1 MIDIEII
8 RQNPDILR
16 QALRIRGEDFA
27 VVDDLVSMDAERK
40 DLARQVEELRAYR
53 NRVSKEIGES
63 KNQNTGTEP
72 EQITNIETIRSKMRE
87 IGESIKVLDGDLDQ
101 VETRIRANLIS
112 LPNIP
117 LSSVPFGDDE
127 TDNRLL
133 RSWGELPQFDFIPKP
148 HWELAQELG
157 IIDFERGAKLAGSR
171 FFALRGLG
179 ARLARALVNWMLD
192 VHLSE
197 HGYTEWATPY
207 LVKADVMEG
216 SGNLPKFVDNLYH
229 DADDDLWLIP
239 TAEVPLTG
247 IHRDEIIPLG
257 VLPLSYVAFA
267 PSFRR
272 EKAAAGKDTR
282 GIKRVHQFDK
292 VELYKVVEPEES
304 ADALE
309 ELLVHAEKICQLL
322 QIPYR
327 ILEICTGD
335 LGFQSAKT
343 YDIEMWAP
351 GVGEWLEV
359 SSCSNCWDFQSRRSM
374 IRYRPSPE
382 GRPRYPHTLNGSG
395 LAVPRVLISIIENYQ
410 QSDGSF
416 RVPGVLVPY
425 MKTDLIEKEF
435 SQ

>member
-1 MIDIEII
+1 LIDIEII

-16 QALRIRGEDFA
+16 QALKMRGEDFS
-27 VVDDLVSMDAERK
+27 VVDDLVSMDDDRK

-63 KNQNTGTEP
+63 KSNGTESGH
-72 EQITNIETIRSKMRE
+72 ITNTEAIRSQMRE
-87 IGESIKVLDGDLDQ
+87 IGDSIKALDEDLGQ

-117 LSSVPFGDDE
+117 LDSVPFGEDE
-127 TDNRLL
+127 TGNRLL
-133 RSWGELPQFDFIPKP
+133 RSWGDLPQFEFTPRP

-171 FFALRGLG
+171 FFVLRGLG
-179 ARLARALVNWMLD
+179 ARLERALVNWMLD
-192 VHLSE
+192 IHLSE

-207 LVKADVMEG
+207 LVKSDVMEG

-229 DADDDLWLIP
+229 DAEDDLWLIP

-247 IHRDEIIPLG
+247 IHRDEILPVG
-257 VLPLSYVAFA
+257 TLPLSYVAFA

-292 VELYKVVEPEES
+292 VELYKIVEPEES
-304 ADALE
+304 VEALE
-309 ELLVHAEKICQLL
+309 ELLSHAEKICQLL

-327 ILEICTGD
+327 VLEICTGD

-351 GVGEWLEV
+351 GVAEWLEV

-395 LAVPRVLISIIENYQ
+395 LAVPRVLISIIESYQ
-410 QSDGSF
+410 QADGSF
-416 RVPGVLVPY
+416 RVPEVLIPY
-425 MKTDLIEKEF
+425 MKTDHIGK
-435 SQ
+435 

>member
-16 QALRIRGEDFA
+16 QALKMRGEDFS
-27 VVDDLVSMDAERK
+27 VVDDLVSMDDDRK

-63 KNQNTGTEP
+63 KSNGTESGHIANT
-72 EQITNIETIRSKMRE
+72 EAIRSQMRE
-87 IGESIKVLDGDLDQ
+87 IGDSIKALDEDLGQ
-101 VETRIRANLIS
+101 VETRIRANLVS

-117 LSSVPFGDDE
+117 LDSVPFGEDE
-127 TDNRLL
+127 TGNRLL
-133 RSWGELPQFDFIPKP
+133 RSWGDLPQFEFTPRP

-171 FFALRGLG
+171 FFVLRGLG
-179 ARLARALVNWMLD
+179 ARLERALVNWMLD
-192 VHLSE
+192 IHLSE

-207 LVKADVMEG
+207 LVKSDVMEG

-229 DADDDLWLIP
+229 DAEDDLWLIP

-247 IHRDEIIPLG
+247 IHRDEILPVG
-257 VLPLSYVAFA
+257 TLPLSYVAFA

-292 VELYKVVEPEES
+292 VELYKIVEPEES
-304 ADALE
+304 VEALE
-309 ELLVHAEKICQLL
+309 ELLSHAEKICQLL

-327 ILEICTGD
+327 VLEICTGD

-351 GVGEWLEV
+351 GVAEWLEV

-395 LAVPRVLISIIENYQ
+395 LAVPRVLISIIESYQ
-410 QSDGSF
+410 QADGSF
-416 RVPGVLVPY
+416 RVPEVLIPY
-425 MKTDLIEKEF
+425 MKTDHIGK
-435 SQ
+435 

>member
-8 RQNPDILR
+8 RNSPDILR
-16 QALRIRGEDFA
+16 DALRVRGEDTS
-27 VVDDLVSMDAERK
+27 VVDELVSMDLSRK
-40 DLARQVEELRAYR
+40 ELARQVEELRAHR
-53 NRVSKEIGES
+53 NRVSKEIGAS
-63 KNQNTGTEP
+63 KNADKAAESQPPPDLESV
-72 EQITNIETIRSKMRE
+72 RSEMKQ
-87 IGESIKVLDGDLDQ
+87 IGESIKGLDEELNQIEDQ
-101 VETRIRANLIS
+101 LRAKVVMI
-112 LPNIP
+112 PNMP

-127 TDNRLL
+127 SNNVLL
-133 RSWGELPQFDFIPKP
+133 RSWGELPEFDFPPKP
-148 HWELAQELG
+148 HWELAQELE

-171 FFALRGLG
+171 FFALKGLG
-179 ARLARALVNWMLD
+179 ARLERGLVNWMLD
-192 VHLSE
+192 LHLSE

-207 LVKADVMEG
+207 LVKSDVMEG
-216 SGNLPKFVDNLYH
+216 SGNLPKFKDNLYH
-229 DADDDLWLIP
+229 DDEDDLWLIP

-247 IHRDEIIPLG
+247 IHRDEIIPVG

-292 VELYKVVEPEES
+292 VELYKIVEPEASER
-304 ADALE
+304 ALE
-309 ELLVHAEKICQLL
+309 ELLSHAEKVCRLL
-322 QIPYR
+322 EIPYR
-327 ILEICTGD
+327 VIEICSGD

-343 YDIEMWAP
+343 YDIEMWSP

-374 IRYRPSPE
+374 IRYRPSRE
-382 GRPRYPHTLNGSG
+382 GRPQYPHTLNGSG

-416 RVPGVLVPY
+416 RVPEVLVPY
-425 MKTDLIEKEF
+425 VMAEVV
-435 SQ
+435 S

>member
-27 VVDDLVSMDAERK
+27 VVDELVSMDAERK

-63 KNQNTGTEP
+63 KNKNTGTESK
-72 EQITNIETIRSKMRE
+72 QITNIEAIRSQMSE
-87 IGESIKVLDGDLDQ
+87 IGESIKGLDQDLDQ
-101 VETRIRANLIS
+101 VETRIRASLIS

-117 LSSVPFGDDE
+117 LSSVPLGDDE

-133 RSWGELPQFDFIPKP
+133 RSWGELPQFDFTPKP

-229 DADDDLWLIP
+229 DAEDDLWLIP

-257 VLPLSYVAFA
+257 TLPLSYVAFA

-425 MKTDLIEKEF
+425 MKTDRVEK
-435 SQ
+435 

>member
-1 MIDIEII
+1 LIDIEII

-63 KNQNTGTEP
+63 KNRNTGTEP
-72 EQITNIETIRSKMRE
+72 EQITNIETVRSKMRE

-101 VETRIRANLIS
+101 VETRIRANLMS

-267 PSFRR
+267 PSFWR

-282 GIKRVHQFDK
+282 GIK
-292 VELYKVVEPEES
+292 
-304 ADALE
+304 
-309 ELLVHAEKICQLL
+309 
-322 QIPYR
+322 
-327 ILEICTGD
+327 
-335 LGFQSAKT
+335 
-343 YDIEMWAP
+343 
-351 GVGEWLEV
+351 
-359 SSCSNCWDFQSRRSM
+359 
-374 IRYRPSPE
+374 
-382 GRPRYPHTLNGSG
+382 
-395 LAVPRVLISIIENYQ
+395 
-410 QSDGSF
+410 
-416 RVPGVLVPY
+416 
-425 MKTDLIEKEF
+425 
-435 SQ
+435 